1 MLGLDS
7 DSLPSCM
14 SLSFFEIKIN
24 NKKLFGG
31 EDAEILFFLLIAF
44 QIFHV
49 FLRDISVH
57 CALPEYPYI

>member
-1 MLGLDS
+1 
-7 DSLPSCM
+7 M